1 MLKLKKTM
9 AALLALGSCSVF
21 AGTMGPTCLAGNVTV
36 PCEKTGWEVGGQA
49 LYLQPIYSMA
59 GSTPKAVFGASDNYG
74 YTLYPQPSWAW
85 GFMIDGAYHW
95 GMGKDLTLS
104 WYHVNHATVLAN
116 QPFQDGSTG
125 APQAVVNM
133 NMSLHPEWD
142 AANAEFGRRIDLD
155 RQSNL
160 RFFAGVQYARIVTHA
175 NGYIAKGDQ
184 TGFPNVGDVVD
195 NTTLVVNSDF
205 NGFGPRGGLDLNY
218 ELPYHFTAY
227 AKGAGGLLVGS
238 AGFTNNRLG
247 NIAVKPAST
256 SANTGSRTM
265 LVPELEGKLGFQY
278 HYQMAT
284 WAKQQSPSELTLDA
298 GWMWVN
304 YFEAQMFGSNESGRA
319 NDIAP
324 NRVDVSQTSFA
335 LQGLYFGLNWLGNM

>member
-36 PCEKTGWEVGGQA
+36 PCENKGWEVGGQA

-59 GSTPKAVFGASDNYG
+59 GSSPMAVFGDNDNFG
-74 YTLYPQPSWAW
+74 YTRYPQPSWAW
-85 GFMIDGAYHW
+85 GFMVDGAYHW
-95 GMGKDLTLS
+95 GMGKDITLS

-116 QPFQDGSTG
+116 QPFQDALNG
-125 APQAVVNM
+125 APKPVLNM
-133 NMSLHPEWD
+133 NLSLHPEWD

-155 RQSNL
+155 QQSNL
-160 RFFAGVQYARIVTHA
+160 RFFAGVQYARIVNQS
-175 NGYIAKGDQ
+175 NGYIAKGDNQ
-184 TGFPNVGDVVD
+184 VISN
-195 NTTLVVNSDF
+195 NTYLKVNSNF

-218 ELPYHFTAY
+218 DLPYGFTAY

-238 AGFTNNRLG
+238 AGFTNDRLG
-247 NIAVKPAST
+247 LLGGAGF

-278 HYQMAT
+278 HHQMTT
-284 WAKQQSPSELTLDA
+284 WVKQQSPSELTLDA

-304 YFEAQMFGSNESGRA
+304 YFEAQMFGTNESGRSA
-319 NDIAP
+319 SIAP

>member
-125 APQAVVNM
+125 TPQPVVNM
-133 NMSLHPEWD
+133 NLSLHPQWD

-155 RQSNL
+155 QQSNL
-160 RFFAGVQYARIVTHA
+160 RFFGGVQYARIVNQS
-175 NGYIAKGDQ
+175 NGYIATGD
-184 TGFPNVGDVVD
+184 TSGFAQNGVID
-195 NTTLVVNSDF
+195 NNTYLKVNSNF

-218 ELPYHFTAY
+218 ELPYGFTAY

-238 AGFTNNRLG
+238 AGFTNDRLG
-247 NIAVKPAST
+247 LLGGSGF

-265 LVPELEGKLGFQY
+265 LVPELEGKLGFKY
-278 HYQMAT
+278 HHQMPAWT
-284 WAKQQSPSELTLDA
+284 KQTSPSELTLDA

-304 YFEAQMFGSNESGRA
+304 YFEANMFGTNESGRA
-319 NDIAP
+319 NDVAP

>member
-36 PCEKTGWEVGGQA
+36 PCENKGWEVGGQA
-49 LYLQPIYSMA
+49 LYLQPIYSVA
-59 GSTPKAVFGASDNYG
+59 GAAPKVVFGNSDNYG

-85 GFMIDGAYHW
+85 GFMVDGAYHW

-116 QPFQDGSTG
+116 QPFQDGQSNFVT
-125 APQAVVNM
+125 NM
-133 NMSLHPEWD
+133 NLSLHPEWD

-155 RQSNL
+155 QQSNL
-160 RFFAGVQYARIVTHA
+160 RFYGGVQYARIVTFS
-175 NGYIAKGDQ
+175 NGYIAYGSPL
-184 TGFPNVGDVVD
+184 TNN
-195 NTTLVVNSDF
+195 NTYIKLNSNF

-218 ELPYHFTAY
+218 DLPYGFTAY

-238 AGFTNNRLG
+238 AGFTNDRLG
-247 NIAVKPAST
+247 LLGGSGF

-265 LVPELEGKLGFQY
+265 LVPELEGKLGFKY
-278 HYQMAT
+278 HHQMPAWT
-284 WAKQQSPSELTLDA
+284 KQTSPSELTLDA

-304 YFEAQMFGSNESGRA
+304 YFEAQMFGTNESARSS
-319 NDIAP
+319 DILP
-324 NRVDVSQTSFA
+324 NRVDVSQTNFA
-335 LQGLYFGLNWLGNM
+335 LQGLYFGLNWLGNI